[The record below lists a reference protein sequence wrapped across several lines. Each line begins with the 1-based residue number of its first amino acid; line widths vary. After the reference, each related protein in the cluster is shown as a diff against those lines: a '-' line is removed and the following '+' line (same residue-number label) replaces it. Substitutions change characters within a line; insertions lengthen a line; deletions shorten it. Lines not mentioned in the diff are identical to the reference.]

1 MIEDTPAHA
10 KVASRRTIYEGAA
23 FTFCTDDVVFDD
35 SDHPVARDYIAHP
48 GAVAIVAVRE
58 GDAGPEICVVNQ
70 YRHPVGMRLWEVP
83 AGLTDAA
90 GESLLDAA
98 QRELAEEAG
107 LGARSWATLADFYTS
122 PGGSTEGLRIFLAR
136 DLYPREAEGFVREA
150 EEAEMECRFV
160 PLDELLA
167 GIVSGHL
174 HNPSL
179 LVGVLALAHARSGG
193 LESLRPADAPWE
205 GTCAHGPRA
214 GV

>member
-83 AGLTDAA
+83 AGLT
-90 GESLLDAA
+90 G
-98 QRELAEEAG
+98 EAG
-107 LGARSWATLADFYTS
+107 LGARSWAPLADFYTS

-174 HNPSL
+174 YNPSL